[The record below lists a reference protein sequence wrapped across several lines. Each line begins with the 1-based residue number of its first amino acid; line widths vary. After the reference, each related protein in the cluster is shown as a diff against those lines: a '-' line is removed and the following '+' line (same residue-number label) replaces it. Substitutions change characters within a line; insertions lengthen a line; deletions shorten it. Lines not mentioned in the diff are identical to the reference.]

1 MSRQCAG
8 ERAQQRG
15 LAAEQMGAAGD
26 VEKESMRRIECDQR
40 RKTVAPV
47 GDVFQRLAVGG
58 FVGVIHREF
67 GTDGA
72 GIGERQA
79 DREPGAD
86 GRFVDGIE
94 QQRIVFLGDD
104 DAGNVSLR
112 LSRLRGRPYRI
123 ERCDTGGGSSLHTKV

>member
-72 GIGERQA
+72 GIGKRQA
-79 DREPGAD
+79 DVQPEAR
-86 GRFVDGIE
+86 GRIVQRIDL
-94 QQRIVFLGDD
+94 QRIVLFGDN
-104 DAGNVSLR
+104 DAWRFIWRFIQRGDR
-112 LSRLRGRPYRI
+112 LFF
-123 ERCDTGGGSSLHTKV
+123 